1 MKVTIRDIARE
12 AGVSPA
18 SVSLVLNNKPCRIAN
33 ETKEKIAETAK
44 RMGYELVHKR
54 EEVQAIQIIGMIIP
68 SVRDDFLARCVEGVG
83 MYASIYG
90 YKTITCNVDDST
102 EKCLEY
108 IALMR
113 SMKVRGIILIP
124 PLDMNMEGNN
134 ERLGEALRKTKLPFL
149 LLDRAIDRVFC
160 DFITADNKSGAYMA
174 TEHLILS
181 GHENIGIIA
190 GAREVYNTRK
200 RLEGYKEAMAFYDK
214 SILLEN
220 IYYGDYKMDSGY
232 AGADYFWHRGITAI
246 FSMND
251 EMALGVYGFAH
262 DKGLVV
268 GEDISVVGFD
278 DADICKMLN
287 PPLTSVAQPGEFMGK
302 KACETLIKRITKED
316 KENIRNNYFAPQLM
330 ERASVKNI

>member
-18 SVSLVLNNKPCRIAN
+18 SVSLVLNNKPCRIA
-33 ETKEKIAETAK
+33 EDTKTKIAETAK
-44 RMGYELVHKR
+44 RMGYELVHKK
-54 EEVQAIQIIGMIIP
+54 EEPQEIKIIGMIIP
-68 SVRDDFLARCVEGVG
+68 SVRDDFLSRCVDGVG
-83 MYASIYG
+83 TYASIYG
-90 YKTITCNVDDST
+90 YKTIICNVDDST
-102 EKCLEY
+102 DKCLEY

-113 SMKVRGIILIP
+113 SMGVQGIILVP
-124 PLDMNMEGNN
+124 PLDMNTGGNN
-134 ERLGEALRKTKLPFL
+134 EHLGETLRKAKIPFL

-181 GHENIGIIA
+181 GHEDIGVIA
-190 GAREVYNTRK
+190 GSREVYNTRK
-200 RLEGYKEAMAFYDK
+200 RVEGYKEAMAFYDK
-214 SILLEN
+214 SILPEN
-220 IYYGDYKMDSGY
+220 IYYGDYHMNSGY
-232 AGADYFWHRGITAI
+232 AGTDYFWKRGITAI
-246 FSMND
+246 FAMND
-251 EMALGVYGFAH
+251 EMALGVYAFAR

-278 DADICKMLN
+278 DANICKMLN
-287 PPLTSVAQPGEFMGK
+287 PPLTSVAQPGESMGK

-330 ERASVKNI
+330 ERASVKNT